1 MPRLPILKSV
11 TWTKRKER
19 GNVRGKKAKQIRKKV
34 YGDFSFRLRDY
45 RTDNDGVITANPRRQ
60 AYQNAKKVFGKG
72 VTLK

>member
-1 MPRLPILKSV
+1 M
-11 TWTKRKER
+11 
-19 GNVRGKKAKQIRKKV
+19 RGKKAKQIRKKV